1 MFSHITKKCGTFLTL
16 LSFTIFLFTHCKKSP
31 PLWINSEQFIDT
43 AQRGGF
49 IVEVV
54 GLYPLKTLAQLK
66 CETQG
71 RQKLKNLIQA
81 ELQDIFKTI
90 NLKDENMKKE
100 FLRKLAEDTAKE
112 LSFKAEMVESY
123 ADEVNQV
130 LYCKIFLKF
139 DENFY
144 KTIINKTEKIL
155 KENFPAIY
163 EENIGEKIKREI
175 YIKRG
180 VRID

>member
-1 MFSHITKKCGTFLTL
+1 MYFLDITKKNFFILLVVLFLSCG
-16 LSFTIFLFTHCKKSP
+16 KSA

-54 GLYPLKTLAQLK
+54 GLYPSKTLAQLK

-71 RQKLKNLIQA
+71 RLKLKNVIQA
-81 ELQDIFKTI
+81 EIEDIFKDITFGDERVR
-90 NLKDENMKKE
+90 KDFFRKLSENM
-100 FLRKLAEDTAKE
+100 AKDF
-112 LSFKAEMVESY
+112 SFKAEMVESY
-123 ADEVNQV
+123 ADEDNQV

-155 KENFPAIY
+155 KEDFPQIY
-163 EENIGEKIKREI
+163 EENIGEKIKKEI
-175 YIKRG
+175 YLKRG
-180 VRID
+180 VKID